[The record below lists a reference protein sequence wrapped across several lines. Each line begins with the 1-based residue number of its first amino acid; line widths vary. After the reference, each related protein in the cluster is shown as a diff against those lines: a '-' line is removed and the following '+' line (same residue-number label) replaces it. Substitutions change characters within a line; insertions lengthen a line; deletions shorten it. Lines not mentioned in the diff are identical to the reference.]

1 MEDKILESIAYLLPA
16 LVTGWIAYYMFH
28 KFLQQND
35 LGKKIDLITQKK
47 KNSLQIKLQAYE
59 RMLLFCERIN
69 PIKMLVRIK
78 PISEN
83 TEDYVQ
89 LLIANMEQE
98 FEHNLVQ
105 QIYISDDTW
114 TAIIAAKTAV
124 IHKLKQTAE
133 DSNGANDLR
142 ENILIDYS
150 KTLPPTE
157 TAVAF
162 IKSEVKK
169 MLA

>member
-16 LVTGWIAYYMFH
+16 LVTGWIAYYMFNQ
-28 KFLQQND
+28 FLQQND
-35 LGKKIDLITQKK
+35 SGRKIDLIAQKK

-69 PIKMLVRIK
+69 PVKMLVRVK

-83 TEDYVQ
+83 TEGYVQ
-89 LLIANMEQE
+89 LLIANIEQE

-114 TAIIAAKTAV
+114 TAIIATKTA
-124 IHKLKQTAE
+124 IINKLKQTAE

-169 MLA
+169 MLS